1 MSKKAVNVSVRAR
14 GPNENPQRMIKR
26 FMKKVK
32 KLRILETYR
41 DSLRFEKPSDKKR
54 KQREKRAKIIK
65 KDSEEQ
71 KIKDNQ
77 GL

>member
-14 GPNENPQRMIKR
+14 GPNENPQRIIKR